1 MHSKKRLIYICISTL
16 GLLIFIIAI
25 WTFCYARANT
35 VRLLDAEVR
44 ALISRTTS
52 LCNKIADCT
61 LEPGDILIRR
71 YITEGSLFTQTALGL
86 YFTHAGFYL
95 GNDQIVE
102 AYGREKNRLDGI
114 RTDSFSTSM
123 WTNETIENWVI
134 IRPKK
139 YNGTLG
145 AIKNNLIHIADDPE
159 YVFGIP
165 KKGLKRALCA
175 DLIFDQLTKYGLI
188 KQAGVP
194 KFITP
199 DYLFLT
205 MVNQPEDFQIVGYGI
220 EK

>member
-1 MHSKKRLIYICISTL
+1 MHSKKRIFYICISTL
-16 GLLIFIIAI
+16 VLLICIIAA
-25 WTFCYARANT
+25 WTFCYARINT
-35 VRLLDAEVR
+35 VRLLDTEVH
-44 ALISRTTS
+44 AILAQATS
-52 LCNKIADCT
+52 PCIKIADCV

-102 AYGREKNRLDGI
+102 AYGREENRLDGI

-123 WTNETIENWVI
+123 WTNDDVQNWVI

-139 YNGTLG
+139 YNGTLDT
-145 AIKNNLIHIADDPE
+145 IKNNLIHIADDPD

-165 KKGLKRALCA
+165 KKGFKRALCA
-175 DLIFDQLTKYGLI
+175 DLILDQLTKYSLI
-188 KQAGVP
+188 KQTGVP

-205 MVNQPEDFQIVGYGI
+205 MTDQQEDFQIIGYGI
-220 EK
+220 KR